1 MNDSWTRLAIL
12 LAFAATL
19 LGQVVIVHEETRKP
33 NTILFLVD
41 DTGFGSL
48 RFHSWFKSLG
58 CKCAETLCP
67 PLRPRGSDRRG

>member
-41 DTGFGSL
+41 DTRIRVTSFPFVVQIARL
-48 RFHSWFKSLG
+48 
-58 CKCAETLCP
+58 
-67 PLRPRGSDRRG
+67 